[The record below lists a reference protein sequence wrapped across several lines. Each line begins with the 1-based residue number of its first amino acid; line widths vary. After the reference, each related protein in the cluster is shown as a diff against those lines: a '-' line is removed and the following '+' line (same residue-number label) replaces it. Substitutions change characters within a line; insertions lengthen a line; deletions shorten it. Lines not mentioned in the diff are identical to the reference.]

1 MDNYTIEKVILMLEC
16 SFLESRR
23 ILVKNYVGLKF
34 HKEKRKTLFDY
45 FVLTNYW
52 FCLINCFLFVC
63 NRGYYV
69 VVLTEA
75 EKKTFRLALNDE
87 QAETVFEQIDFD
99 FDRLGEILAF

>member
-1 MDNYTIEKVILMLEC
+1 
-16 SFLESRR
+16 
-23 ILVKNYVGLKF
+23 
-34 HKEKRKTLFDY
+34 
-45 FVLTNYW
+45 
-52 FCLINCFLFVC
+52 LFVC